1 MLLNGSLS
9 YFLIIRKMKLDVDLL
24 NSKNWLYSFLKQN
37 QFSFRRPTK
46 KEVCK
51 FVLSDKEEIVLF
63 LTKLKDII
71 ADYDDNA
78 IINMDETHVLYEN
91 LPKRTLAKRGIKN
104 VLVKG
109 GTNEKEGFTGVSAVT
124 KSSKQLK
131 QMAIFSKLKYQ

>member
-9 YFLIIRKMKLDVDLL
+9 YFLIIRKMKLDVELL
-24 NSKNWLYSFLKQN
+24 NSKSWLYSFLKQN
-37 QFSFRRPTK
+37 QFSLRRPTK

-91 LPKRTLAKRGIKN
+91 VPKRTLAKRGVKD

-109 GTNEKEGFTGVSAVT
+109 GTNEKEYLLELLLSPKVENS
-124 KSSKQLK
+124 
-131 QMAIFSKLKYQ
+131 